1 MHRRLVVSVIFLL
14 VACTRTGDSMPQD
27 NIRMFAADYAKAW
40 SSKNAASVAAHFAED
55 GSLNING
62 GPLSVGRKAITA
74 DAQGFM
80 TAFPDMVVTM
90 DSIHMNGSQPVFHWT
105 LSGTNT
111 GPNGTGKAVRFSGY
125 EEWTMSADGLIRKS
139 LGHFSQVEL
148 DEQLKNGAT
157 AK

>member
-1 MHRRLVVSVIFLL
+1 MS
-14 VACTRTGDSMPQD
+14 QD
-27 NIRMFAADYAKAW
+27 KILMFAADYAKAW

-55 GSLNING
+55 GSLNIND

>member
-1 MHRRLVVSVIFLL
+1 
-14 VACTRTGDSMPQD
+14 MPQD
-27 NIRMFAADYAKAW
+27 NIRTFAADYAKAW
-40 SSKNAASVAAHFAED
+40 SSKNAAIVAAHFAED

-62 GPLSVGRKAITA
+62 GPLSVGREAITV

-80 TAFPDMVVTM
+80 TAFPDMVVTL
-90 DSIHMNGSQPVFHWT
+90 DSIYLNGSQPVFHWT
-105 LSGTNT
+105 LTGTNT

-125 EEWTMSADGLIRKS
+125 EEWTMSGDGLIQKS

-148 DEQLKNGAT
+148 DEQLKNGVT

>member
-1 MHRRLVVSVIFLL
+1 
-14 VACTRTGDSMPQD
+14 
-27 NIRMFAADYAKAW
+27 
-40 SSKNAASVAAHFAED
+40 
-55 GSLNING
+55 
-62 GPLSVGRKAITA
+62 
-74 DAQGFM
+74 
-80 TAFPDMVVTM
+80 MVVTM